1 MRRSTPMKDE
11 LISDATTPLMTERS
25 TRFRVESIDHLPV
38 LAQDESCRIVKQ
50 YFDFLEY
57 SLTHRA
63 EPTDISELREMLVEI
78 SKFIRSEKTEIRAD
92 GYLRM
97 LKRLTH
103 IYAQGVNAR
112 NDQAFAGT
120 AVNFADIINV
130 LSHSYPGYDY
140 SESVGLL
147 LYYMN
152 RLFNYREEGWIDLY
166 EQLLLMPDTTRVM
179 RMLRVQHMQEIQDW
193 IEEGVDNLFTIW
205 DEQLEVVE
213 QLNSEILELDRAII
227 QGRKAQFI
235 DRFDDHPNVTSL
247 SKHRQRQDIA
257 QTHMEREK
265 LIEERDA
272 KLELADLLS
281 ENIQEFTDRLTDI
294 RRSATIQLIW
304 SKS

>member
-1 MRRSTPMKDE
+1 MKDE
-11 LISDATTPLMTERS
+11 LNNDAAALMLDEQPEL
-25 TRFRVESIDHLPV
+25 FRVESVDHLPP

-57 SLTHRA
+57 SLTRRV
-63 EPTDISELREMLVEI
+63 EPTDIGELREMLVEI
-78 SKFIRSEKTEIRAD
+78 SKFIRSEKTVIRAD

-97 LKRLTH
+97 LKRLTR

-112 NDQAFAGT
+112 DDRAFAGT

-152 RLFNYREEGWIDLY
+152 KLFSYREEGWIDLY
-166 EQLLLMPDTTRVM
+166 EQLLLMPDTTQVM
-179 RMLRVQHMQEIQDW
+179 RLLRVQHMQEIQNW

-205 DEQLEVVE
+205 DEQLEVIE
-213 QLNSEILELDRAII
+213 QLNSEILELDRAIV
-227 QGRKAQFI
+227 QGRKAQFL
-235 DRFDDHPNVTSL
+235 DRRNSRPNVISL
-247 SKHRQRQDIA
+247 NKQRQRNNIA
-257 QTHMEREK
+257 QIRQEREK
-265 LIEERDA
+265 LIEERNA

-294 RRSATIQLIW
+294 RRSATIQLVW

>member
-1 MRRSTPMKDE
+1 MKDE
-11 LISDATTPLMTERS
+11 LQNDAAALMLDERPE
-25 TRFRVESIDHLPV
+25 RFRVESVDHLPM

-57 SLTHRA
+57 SLTRRV
-63 EPTDISELREMLVEI
+63 EPTDIGQLREMLVEI
-78 SKFIRSEKTEIRAD
+78 SRFIRSEKTEIRAD

-97 LKRLTH
+97 LKRLTR
-103 IYAQGVNAR
+103 IYAQGVNAQDDR
-112 NDQAFAGT
+112 AFAVT
-120 AVNFADIINV
+120 AVNFADIINI

-152 RLFNYREEGWIDLY
+152 KLFSYREEGWIDLY
-166 EQLLLMPDTTRVM
+166 EQLLLLPDTTQVM
-179 RMLRVQHMQEIQDW
+179 RLLRVQHMQEIQNW

-205 DEQLEVVE
+205 DEQLEVIE
-213 QLNSEILELDRAII
+213 QLNSEILELDRTIV
-227 QGRKAQFI
+227 QGRKAQFLE
-235 DRFDDHPNVTSL
+235 RRNARPNVVSL
-247 SKHRQRQDIA
+247 NKQRQRNNIA
-257 QTHMEREK
+257 QIRLERER

-294 RRSATIQLIW
+294 RRSATIQLVW

>member
-1 MRRSTPMKDE
+1 MKDE
-11 LISDATTPLMTERS
+11 LNTDAAALMLDERPEL
-25 TRFRVESIDHLPV
+25 FRVESVDHLPT

-57 SLTHRA
+57 SLTRGV
-63 EPTDISELREMLVEI
+63 EPTDIGELREMLVEI
-78 SKFIRSEKTEIRAD
+78 SKFIRSEKTVIRAD

-97 LKRLTH
+97 LKRLTR

-112 NDQAFAGT
+112 DDRAFAGT

-152 RLFNYREEGWIDLY
+152 KLFSYREEGWIDLY
-166 EQLLLMPDTTRVM
+166 EQLLLMPDTTQVM
-179 RMLRVQHMQEIQDW
+179 RLLRVQHMQEIQNW

-205 DEQLEVVE
+205 DEQLEVIE
-213 QLNSEILELDRAII
+213 QLNSEILELDRAIV
-227 QGRKAQFI
+227 QGRKAQFL
-235 DRFDDHPNVTSL
+235 DRRNSRPNVISL
-247 SKHRQRQDIA
+247 NKQRQRNNIA
-257 QTHMEREK
+257 QIRHEREK
-265 LIEERDA
+265 LIEERNA

-294 RRSATIQLIW
+294 RRSATIQLVW

>member
-1 MRRSTPMKDE
+1 MNDE
-11 LISDATTPLMTERS
+11 LQNDAAALMPDDQQPVLL
-25 TRFRVESIDHLPV
+25 RVESVDHLPM

-57 SLTHRA
+57 SLTRRV
-63 EPTDISELREMLVEI
+63 EPTDISELRAMLVEI

-97 LKRLTH
+97 LKRLTR

-112 NDQAFAGT
+112 DDRAFAGT
-120 AVNFADIINV
+120 AVNFADIINI

-152 RLFNYREEGWIDLY
+152 KLFSYREEGWIDLY
-166 EQLLLMPDTTRVM
+166 EQLLLMPDTTQVM
-179 RMLRVQHMQEIQDW
+179 RLLRVQHMQEIQNW

-205 DEQLEVVE
+205 DEQLEVIE
-213 QLNSEILELDRAII
+213 QLNSEILELDRTIV
-227 QGRKAQFI
+227 QGRKAQFLE
-235 DRFDDHPNVTSL
+235 RRNARPNVVSL
-247 SKHRQRQDIA
+247 NKQRQRNNIA
-257 QTHMEREK
+257 QIRLERER
-265 LIEERDA
+265 LIEERNA

-294 RRSATIQLIW
+294 RRSATIQLVW

>member
-1 MRRSTPMKDE
+1 MKDE
-11 LISDATTPLMTERS
+11 LISDATTPAMAERS
-25 TRFRVESIDHLPV
+25 TRFRVESVDRLPV

-63 EPTDISELREMLVEI
+63 EPSDIGELREMLVEI

-103 IYAQGVNAR
+103 IYG
-112 NDQAFAGT
+112 
-120 AVNFADIINV
+120 
-130 LSHSYPGYDY
+130 
-140 SESVGLL
+140 ESVGLL

-227 QGRKAQFI
+227 QGRKAQFL
-235 DRFDDHPNVTSL
+235 DRFDDHPKVTSL

>member
-1 MRRSTPMKDE
+1 MNRE
-11 LISDATTPLMTERS
+11 HQNDAAALPLNKPRL
-25 TRFRVESIDHLPV
+25 FRVDSVDHLPM

-50 YFDFLEY
+50 YFDFLEI
-57 SLTHRA
+57 SLNQQA
-63 EPTDISELREMLVEI
+63 EPIDIGELRGMLMEI
-78 SKFIRSEKTEIRAD
+78 SRFIRSEKTGIRAD

-103 IYAQGVNAR
+103 IYAQGVNAQDDR
-112 NDQAFAGT
+112 AYAGT
-120 AVNFADIINV
+120 AVNFADIINI

-152 RLFNYREEGWIDLY
+152 KLFSYREEGWIDLY

-179 RMLRVQHMQEIQDW
+179 QTLRVAHMQEIQNW

-205 DEQLEVVE
+205 DEQLEVIE

-227 QGRKAQFI
+227 QGRKAQF
-235 DRFDDHPNVTSL
+235 RYRSTTHPNVTHL
-247 SKHRQRQDIA
+247 SKQRQRRDIEQIRA
-257 QTHMEREK
+257 QRER

-281 ENIQEFTDRLTDI
+281 ENIQEFTNRLTDI

-304 SKS
+304 SRAE